1 MLRAGAMAISAVV
14 LSLAGAGTATART
27 LVVDDDRKQ
36 CPSAPY
42 RAIQA
47 AVDAA
52 GAGDKV
58 SVCPGSYRGQVYID
72 TDQPGLVV
80 ESAKRRAAT
89 ILSPRLLLAGSPPQE
104 PKLRA
109 IVVAAGVGSIVRGF
123 RIIGPLAHNTQCG
136 ELGFFTHEAG
146 VQIGAADVRIEDNHI
161 RDIRDNCG
169 NGQGIWAGDTQNELG
184 LDFGAANAVIR
195 GNLIEQY
202 RHVGIVVESSVPE
215 ARVRILDN
223 EIIGAQSRQTN
234 GVVVGQEGAAE
245 IVGNYIRSNR
255 AFGVYA
261 GGVFTGDHVVR
272 HNRIRGNGI
281 GVTIDG
287 DVGSLVS
294 DNDISASRSHG
305 IVDDSGLGGGGS
317 RILRNVVRDS
327 GGHGL
332 LLRASNLPGFQ
343 PFGTVTGNVVRHSR
357 DGIRVE
363 GYNYRLSDNKAS
375 VSRGLDCRD
384 TSGPG
389 GPGTAGTFNVWTGNR
404 GRTDSPAAICRA

>member
-1 MLRAGAMAISAVV
+1 M
-14 LSLAGAGTATART
+14 
-27 LVVDDDRKQ
+27 
-36 CPSAPY
+36 
-42 RAIQA
+42 
-47 AVDAA
+47 
-52 GAGDKV
+52 
-58 SVCPGSYRGQVYID
+58 
-72 TDQPGLVV
+72 

-146 VQIGAADVRIEDNHI
+146 VQIGAGRPH
-161 RDIRDNCG
+161 R
-169 NGQGIWAGDTQNELG
+169 GQPHPRHPRQLRQWAGHLGGRHAERAG

-389 GPGTAGTFNVWTGNR
+389 GPGTAGTFNVWTVSAAGPTAR
-404 GRTDSPAAICRA
+404 RRSAARSDHRTGSKRPPAARRFWTTH